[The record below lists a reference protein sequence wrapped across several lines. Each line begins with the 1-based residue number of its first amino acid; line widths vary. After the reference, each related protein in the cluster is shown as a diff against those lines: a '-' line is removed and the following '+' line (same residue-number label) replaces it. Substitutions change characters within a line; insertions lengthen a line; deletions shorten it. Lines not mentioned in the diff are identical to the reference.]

1 VEINTTTA
9 QKRRRLLRIMYPN
22 VYNYLIDKLKENN
35 IHSFD
40 VQMTARKIDSS
51 VEIYVCFG
59 ERFTWEVTRTV
70 SEKSLSEPDNT
81 FKEFCEEIKEK
92 CKETLV
98 ADYFKMV
105 KP

>member
-1 VEINTTTA
+1 
-9 QKRRRLLRIMYPN
+9 MYPN

-59 ERFTWEVTRTV
+59 ERFTREVTRTV

-92 CKETLV
+92 CKETRSEEHTSEIQSRFDLV
-98 ADYFKMV
+98 CRLLL
-105 KP
+105 